1 MIPFKLRH
9 NREIVTIFILIA
21 VGIFVFLGS
30 VVAYNN
36 NVFRARV
43 NFYTL
48 VQNAYGLKSLPP
60 IYFKGFAIGRVKSF
74 ELTRENKIH
83 VNFYVFEDFY
93 EKIINYSVVSINTNP
108 LSGEITEFQLITPE
122 GTQETLGLVE
132 KGALIPDLKSTE
144 AQNYIKDGKLKYE
157 AAGIEGILDKSNQ
170 ILKVFIEQKTS
181 EKINGI
187 IDSVAK
193 TAASLES
200 TVKSYGPEGKGEG
213 HQQIVNTLDK
223 VNKTMTS
230 IVDTA
235 TYVKETIEVVHTNRK
250 DLAPLIINSNKTI
263 EKASRTLDGI
273 NNNPL
278 LKGGIPQERKLH
290 GVEMVQ

>member
-1 MIPFKLRH
+1 MIPFKIRH
-9 NREIVTIFILIA
+9 NREIVTIFTLIA
-21 VGIFVFLGS
+21 VGIFIFLGS

-43 NFYTL
+43 YFYTL

-60 IYFKGFAIGRVKSF
+60 IYFKGFAIGRVTSF
-74 ELTRENKIH
+74 HLTSENKIQ
-83 VNFYVFEDFY
+83 VKFYVFEDFY
-93 EKIINYSVVSINTNP
+93 DKILNYSVVSINTNP

-122 GTQETLGLVE
+122 GTPGSLGLIAQ
-132 KGALIPDLKSTE
+132 GSLIPDLKSTE
-144 AQNYIKDGKLKYE
+144 AQDYIKAGKLKYE
-157 AAGIEGILDKSNQ
+157 AFGIEGILDKSNQ

-181 EKINGI
+181 EKINDI
-187 IDSVAK
+187 IESVAK
-193 TAASLES
+193 TMNSLEA

-213 HQQIVNTLDK
+213 HQQIVNTLQK

-230 IVDTA
+230 ILETA
-235 TYVKETIEVVHTNRK
+235 NYVKETIEVVHTNRK

-278 LKGGIPQERKLH
+278 LKGGIPKERTQH

>member
-21 VGIFVFLGS
+21 VGIFIFLGS

-36 NVFRARV
+36 NVFRGRV
-43 NFYTL
+43 YFYTL

-60 IYFKGFAIGRVKSF
+60 IYFKGFAIGRVASF
-74 ELTRENKIH
+74 QLTHENKIH
-83 VNFYVFEDFY
+83 VNFYIFEDFY

-108 LSGEITEFQLITPE
+108 LSGEITEFQLITPD
-122 GTQETLGLVE
+122 GTQETLGLVQ
-132 KGALIPDLKSTE
+132 KGTLIPDLKSAE
-144 AQNYIKDGKLKYE
+144 AQQYIKDDKLKYE
-157 AAGIEGILDKSNQ
+157 SAGIEGILDKSNQ

-181 EKINGI
+181 EKINSI
-187 IDSVAK
+187 IDSAAK
-193 TAASLES
+193 AMTSLEA
-200 TVKSYGPEGKGEG
+200 TIKSYGPEGKGEG
-213 HQQIVNTLDK
+213 HQQIVSAIEK
-223 VNKTMTS
+223 VNKTMNS
-230 IVDTA
+230 IVETA